1 MANNIWEKDDE
12 YKPKP
17 VSDELVH
24 TAEAKLQVTLPP
36 SYKELLKQQNG
47 GRFIHNAH
55 PAPQHEDFDEPFIEV
70 EYIEGIGKNDGIL
83 ESEELIEEWELPKGL
98 VLFSGDGHTW
108 LAFDYRETTANPPI
122 VYVDNYDEFPQVIK
136 IADNFDEFLENLYT
150 VEIELLDEDDGDYS
164 PVTYS
169 KEEFENIIKQDDVD
183 SLYDFLNNDDYDVDA
198 DEDWYIGKLLQ
209 LSTHHDDDI
218 RTAVAEN
225 IWNGYTSE
233 LDSERLNQF
242 IDIFKADADPDIRN
256 YGEMIVEKINYSLED
271 LKREMRDQHSDY
283 GHDVISRIT
292 HKGNS
297 HFVIQRDGI
306 WILES
311 HDGTKQH
318 FDAIEDFFKGATL
331 GGIPLAEAW
340 GDVRKL

>member
-1 MANNIWEKDDE
+1 MAHNIWEKDDE

-108 LAFDYRETTANPPI
+108 LAFDYRETNANPPI

-150 VEIELLDEDDGDYS
+150 AEIELLDEDDEEYS

-169 KEEFENIIKQDDVD
+169 KEEFENMMKQDDVD
-183 SLYDFLNNDDYDVDA
+183 SLYNILEYDNYEVDA

-218 RTAVAEN
+218 RTSVAYN
-225 IWNGYTSE
+225 IWNWYTSE

-242 IDIFKADADPDIRN
+242 INIFQADTDSDIRS
-256 YGEMIVEKINYSLED
+256 YAEMILEKISYSLED
-271 LKREMRDQHSDY
+271 LKREMYDQNSDY
-283 GHDVISRIT
+283 GYDVISRIRY
-292 HKGNS
+292 KGNS
-297 HFVIQRDGI
+297 HFIIQREGK

-311 HDGTKQH
+311 RGEEDQH
-318 FDAIEDFFKGATL
+318 FNSIEEFFEKATL